1 MECTPIQASTLPLA
15 LEGSDIAG
23 QAQTGTGKT
32 AAFLIAMFSRLIR
45 QERVD
50 KHDRG
55 PRALIIAPTRELVIQ
70 IKDEAD
76 LLGKHAGQRIHAVY
90 GGVDYAKQLEGIKD
104 GVDVLVGTPGRL
116 IDYFKQR
123 AYRLDNLEVLI
134 IDEADRMFDMGF
146 IDDIRFLAR
155 RMSKP
160 DARQSYLYSATLSQR
175 VLELAFEYMNEVERV
190 AVSED
195 RVTAD
200 NIEQIVYHV
209 GVDEKMG
216 VLLGLFEREKPSRAL
231 VFVNTRGAASMI
243 AERLVDHGHK
253 AGALAGDIDQ
263 KKRLRLLR
271 GFKDGD
277 FTIMV
282 ATDVAS
288 RGLHIEHV
296 SHVFNYDLPQDPED
310 YVHRIGRT
318 ARAGASGMAVSL
330 ACERYVYSLD
340 AIEDFIESKIPHD
353 FPEPELFIEPKPW
366 SGRRKRGGPQD
377 RNSRSGKPGDRS
389 GSSGRG
395 GSRRSKR
402 SDEKKSVKP
411 GSTDS
416 ESRQEVRAETPGSG
430 AEQDQKPARKRRRR
444 RKKSSKGSPSAA
456 PAGTNAGSE

>member
-1 MECTPIQASTLPLA
+1 
-15 LEGSDIAG
+15 
-23 QAQTGTGKT
+23 
-32 AAFLIAMFSRLIR
+32 
-45 QERVD
+45 
-50 KHDRG
+50 
-55 PRALIIAPTRELVIQ
+55 
-70 IKDEAD
+70 
-76 LLGKHAGQRIHAVY
+76 
-90 GGVDYAKQLEGIKD
+90 
-104 GVDVLVGTPGRL
+104 
-116 IDYFKQR
+116 
-123 AYRLDNLEVLI
+123 
-134 IDEADRMFDMGF
+134 
-146 IDDIRFLAR
+146 
-155 RMSKP
+155 
-160 DARQSYLYSATLSQR
+160 
-175 VLELAFEYMNEVERV
+175 MNEVERV

-330 ACERYVYSLD
+330 ACERYVYSLN

-411 GSTDS
+411 GAADG
-416 ESRQEVRAETPGSG
+416 ESRQEARAETPGSG

-456 PAGTNAGSE
+456 PAGTNAGPE